1 VAGILSPPILAD
13 VFRCFVQ
20 PIRVSQQGDQFDGA
34 KEFHRV
40 GFLLA
45 ERPQFPRA
53 GENGD
58 IVRSSSIT
66 NIRMGCTASFTNWF
80 LDVFNG
86 RIGVV

>member
-66 NIRMGCTASFTNWF
+66 NMRRWAAQPV
-80 LDVFNG
+80 LQ
-86 RIGVV
+86 IGSSTFSMEG